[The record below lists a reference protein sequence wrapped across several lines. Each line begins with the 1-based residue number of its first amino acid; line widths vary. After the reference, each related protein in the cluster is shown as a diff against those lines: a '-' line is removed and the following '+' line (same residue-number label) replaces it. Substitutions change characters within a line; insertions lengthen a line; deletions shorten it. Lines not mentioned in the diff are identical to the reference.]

1 MKILAI
7 ALSLG
12 LTPFLSQG
20 DRLLAQVA
28 GERVTAG
35 NFRQYLR
42 SLQSRN
48 DAGVMLKT
56 LTPQGRE
63 EILDGLVQKRLFAA
77 AARDAGLDRRD
88 DVRFRI
94 EEAIADVL
102 SREFLDVRTGESA
115 ISVDELRAFYGAH
128 RADFRTARRV
138 RARHILLL
146 TESDAQAV
154 HGRLASGAD
163 FASLAAE
170 SSTDPVTSARGGDL
184 GWIRRGTMV
193 QAFED
198 PLFSAEAG
206 TPFVVHTSFGFHVV
220 RVDEI
225 DEGTL
230 PPFDAVRDDVRR
242 AVVGRRIA
250 DLTSALKKQYGV
262 TIDRAVLEELGR

>member
-7 ALSLG
+7 VASLG
-12 LTPFLSQG
+12 LTTFLSQG

-35 NFRQYLR
+35 NFRQYL
-42 SLQSRN
+42 STLQSRN
-48 DAGVMLKT
+48 DAGVTLKT

-63 EILDGLVQKRLFAA
+63 EILDGLIQKRLFAA
-77 AARDAGLDRRD
+77 AARDAGLDRRE

-102 SREFLDVRTGESA
+102 SREFLELRTGDLA
-115 ISVDELRAFYGAH
+115 IGIDEMRAFYDAH
-128 RADFRTARRV
+128 RADFRTGRRV
-138 RARHILLL
+138 RARHILLA
-146 TESDAQAV
+146 TESDAQSV
-154 HGRLASGAD
+154 RERLASGGD
-163 FASLAAE
+163 FVSLAAE
-170 SSTDPVTSARGGDL
+170 RSTDPVTSARGGDL

-198 PLFSAEAG
+198 ALFSAMAG
-206 TPFVVHTSFGFHVV
+206 TPIVVHTSFGFHVV

-242 AVVGRRIA
+242 AVVERRIA
-250 DLTSALKKQYGV
+250 DLTSALKQQHGV